1 LSSVRGIFA
10 KINLEKFS
18 RCGWTFLFSLCS
30 AELYYNLLCL
40 DLWLCKFF
48 RELTITPGKYRVLQT
63 GNELES
69 TITRSVP
76 VHRLIEVAKLP
87 TGKSRRRVLP
97 QVSLAVILVCQFACT
112 DAHFAAFADEP
123 PAVIALN
130 NEAVKALNSN
140 NFPLAIQKF
149 EAALK
154 IDPRYELARK
164 NLAIAHNNYGLQNR
178 NNPKVALSEFHK
190 ALFLD
195 PSNATTLQN
204 VNGII
209 VMMGKDPKSFAD
221 RKALGKEAQ
230 LSSDFIGA
238 IIEYGEAC
246 KIKDDPKLHVEM
258 GNIFRVRDDNDS
270 AIIQYQQAAR
280 LQDSAEIEVK
290 MGQAYMAKKDVPN
303 AIACFGKALALK
315 PDDPDVLDA
324 LFVGWDTALKEN
336 PMAPENHIGLGQALQ
351 FRGDFSQAEKEYKLA
366 IQLSPGR
373 QNAVAL
379 KLLNG
384 LGQAQ
389 KDATL
394 KKYID
399 GGVDNQTRKNYP
411 AAEDSYKRALQI
423 DPQNDAVWVDLG
435 TLYQAMKQ
443 WKNAL
448 MCYNQALKFN
458 PGNKDAVQGV
468 QTATNGA
475 QDEAIDANY
484 QAGGNLFKQG
494 KYDEAIAKY
503 KLVLQMSPKDPAT
516 HFDLGATYQA
526 KGDFDNAIAEYK
538 IAAGLDPKNAE
549 YSKAIANAIDAKAK
563 PIVAA
568 AVKMHAAKD
577 YNGAI
582 AGYLQA
588 LQLQPGNAAVWYNVA
603 SAYYSIQNYQAAQQ
617 AYQKAYDTDSKGQVD
632 CLYLIGTIEENN
644 NRGQNAVTDYLKYLN
659 QAPNGTYAKTA
670 KERLTALNKNIA
682 DVLKIKSEAELN
694 AIKQADD
701 AYTQAVAA
709 QSATKYPDAIAAYQ
723 KAIQLQPKN
732 ADYVYSLGTCFQAA
746 GQMADAVSQY
756 QKAIAM
762 EPTNKDFKKALEMAS
777 GLQADPIIDE
787 GVKKQTAGDLKG
799 AITLYRQ
806 ALQISPN
813 SPRAHTDLGTA
824 LQQSDDFQNAGL
836 EYDAGYKLDP
846 KNEVG
851 DLYLGAVIDE
861 NFNRAAQAVDK
872 YKRYLK
878 EAPSGQYAQAAKER
892 VAVLLKNPSATAK
905 LATQAEQQR
914 QRTSAEAFEN
924 AVKLQQASK
933 YDEALAQYDIALG
946 ADPNNDGYWYSKGT
960 AFQAKG
966 DIANAIKC
974 YDKAISIAPNNK
986 QYKDTRGQAIGAQS
1000 APIMDQAVAK
1010 HQAGDLPAAIALYKQ
1025 ALGLDPNNA
1034 HGWTNLGGAQQ
1045 ASEDFNA
1052 AKASYAQAL
1061 KLDPKGEVDN
1071 WYFIGLLDE
1080 NANQGARAVDDY
1092 TKYLQQAPKG
1102 SYAIQAQQ
1110 RYSTLKV
1117 DPSKVQKIVTAA
1129 ESKKNADA
1137 QNAYDEAV
1145 KLQQANKYDDAIASY
1160 KKAIAAAPNEA
1171 SYYYSMGTA
1180 YQAKSDFDG
1189 ALENY
1194 KKAAALNPKEPAY
1207 KQVIKQVL
1215 QAKAQPLVDSAIAKQ
1230 TAATP
1235 DLAGSI
1241 ADYEAALKINED
1253 PLTLAY
1259 LGTAYQAQNNLAKAQ
1274 QDYLRAIQ
1282 MDPKAPDPHY
1292 YLGTVYEAQKKKL
1305 DAIREYETYLKL
1317 APTGSNAQ
1325 AVKDAL
1331 KGLRGK

>member
-1 LSSVRGIFA
+1 
-10 KINLEKFS
+10 
-18 RCGWTFLFSLCS
+18 
-30 AELYYNLLCL
+30 
-40 DLWLCKFF
+40 
-48 RELTITPGKYRVLQT
+48 
-63 GNELES
+63 
-69 TITRSVP
+69 
-76 VHRLIEVAKLP
+76 LIEVAKLP
-87 TGKSRRRVLP
+87 TKKSRRRVLP
-97 QVSLAVILVCQFACT
+97 QVSLAIILVCQFACT
-112 DAHFAAFADEP
+112 DARYAAFADEP
-123 PAVIALN
+123 PAVISLN

-149 EAALK
+149 QAALK
-154 IDPRYELARK
+154 IDPSYKLARQ

-178 NNPKVALSEFHK
+178 NDPKKALSEFHQ

-246 KIKDDPKLHVEM
+246 KIKDDPKLRTEM
-258 GNIFRVRDDNDS
+258 GNIFRVRDDNDA
-270 AIIQYQQAAR
+270 AIAQYQIAAR

-379 KLLNG
+379 RLLNG
-384 LGQAQ
+384 LGAAQ
-389 KDATL
+389 KEATL
-394 KKYID
+394 NKFINA
-399 GGVDNQTRKNYP
+399 GVDNQSRKNYQ

-448 MCYNQALKFN
+448 MCYQQALKFN
-458 PGNKDAVQGV
+458 PQNHDAQQGI
-468 QTATNGA
+468 QTANNGA

-484 QAGGNLFKQG
+484 KAGGDLFKQG

-503 KLVLQMSPKDPAT
+503 KAVLTINPKDPAT

-538 IAAGLDPKNAE
+538 TAAGLDPKNAD
-549 YSKAIANAIDAKAK
+549 YQKAIVSAIDAKAK

-582 AGYLQA
+582 AGYMQA
-588 LQLQPGNAAVWYNVA
+588 LQLQPGNAAVWYNLA

-617 AYQKAYDTDSKGQVD
+617 AYQKAFETDSKGQVD
-632 CLYLIGTIEENN
+632 CLYLMGTIEENN
-644 NRGQNAVTDYLKYLN
+644 NRGQAAITDYLKYLN
-659 QAPNGTYAKTA
+659 LAPSGTYAKTA
-670 KERLTALNKNIA
+670 KERLTALNKNIS
-682 DVLKIKSEAELN
+682 DVQKIKSEAEIV
-694 AIKQADD
+694 AIKQAGD
-701 AYTQAVAA
+701 AYDQAVSSQQA
-709 QSATKYPDAIAAYQ
+709 QKYPDAIAAYQ
-723 KAIQLQPKN
+723 KAISLQPKN
-732 ADYVYSLGTCFQAA
+732 ADYVYSLGTCYQAA
-746 GQMADAVSQY
+746 GQIGDAVTQY
-756 QKAIAM
+756 QKATTM
-762 EPTNKDFKKALEMAS
+762 EPTNADFKKTLAAAK
-777 GLQADPIIDE
+777 GLQADPMIDE
-787 GVKKQTAGDLKG
+787 GVKKQTAGDLPG
-799 AITLYRQ
+799 AIAIYRQ
-806 ALQISPN
+806 VLQMAPN
-813 SPRAHTDLGTA
+813 AARAHTDLGTA
-824 LQQSDDFQNAGL
+824 LQQSDDFQNAGA
-836 EYDAGYKLDP
+836 EYSAGYAADP
-846 KNEVG
+846 KGEVG

-861 NFNRAAQAVDK
+861 NFGQAARAVEK
-872 YKRYLK
+872 YKKYVK
-878 EAPSGQYAQAAKER
+878 EAPSGQYVQAAKDR
-892 VAVLLKNPSATAK
+892 IAALLKNPSATAK
-905 LATQAEQQR
+905 LATQAEQKR

-924 AVKLQQASK
+924 AVKLQQGSK
-933 YDEALAQYDIALG
+933 FDEALAQYDIALA

-966 DIANAIKC
+966 DVANAIKC

-986 QYKDTRGQAIGAQS
+986 QYKDTRVQALGAQS

-1025 ALGLDPNNA
+1025 ALAIDPNNA

-1052 AKASYAQAL
+1052 AKASYAQAY

-1071 WYFIGLLDE
+1071 LYFMGLLDE

-1102 SYAIQAQQ
+1102 TYAVQAQQ
-1110 RYSTLKV
+1110 RYSTLKL
-1117 DPSKVQKIVTAA
+1117 DPGKVQKIVTQA
-1129 ESKKNADA
+1129 ESKKSADA

-1145 KLQQANKYDDAIASY
+1145 KLQTANKFDEAIASY
-1160 KKAIAAAPNEA
+1160 KKAIAVSPNEA
-1171 SYYYSMGTA
+1171 SYYYGMGTA
-1180 YQAKSDFDG
+1180 YQAKGDFDG

-1194 KKAAALNPKEPAY
+1194 KKAAAMNPKEPAY
-1207 KQVIKQVL
+1207 KSVIKQVL

-1235 DLAGSI
+1235 DLPGAI
-1241 ADYEAALKINED
+1241 ADYEAALKLNED
-1253 PLTLAY
+1253 PVTLAY
-1259 LGTAYQAQNNLAKAQ
+1259 EGTVYQAQNNLVKAQ
-1274 QDYLRAIQ
+1274 QCYLRAIQ
-1282 MDPKAPDPHY
+1282 MDPKNADAHY
-1292 YLGTVYEAQKKKL
+1292 YLGTVYEVQKKKL
-1305 DAIREYETYLKL
+1305 DAIREYEMYLKL